1 MHQKIHWSFLGGF
14 LASRGHRIM
23 GDSNFFKLW
32 KKVCPFIITAKPM
45 TDLCW
50 VCQENNSLIFRSANL
65 TDAQKRD
72 CVAQQEKH
80 LLTVQTERSL
90 YNYMVTEAKKVCAEN
105 NIKDLS
111 SNQPCSCNITM
122 HYSFDYAQQV
132 HLPSNSLQP
141 GPIYF
146 LVPRK
151 YGLFGVRCGGLP
163 RQVNFLV
170 DEAHLISK
178 GSNARQQY
186 LYKNIRPF
194 VDDPYKETVCPRPE
208 VLPVDDSDN
217 KSAGGM
223 DFVVNLV
230 LEQT

>member
-1 MHQKIHWSFLGGF
+1 
-14 LASRGHRIM
+14 M

-32 KKVCPFIITAKPM
+32 KKVSPFIITAKPM

-50 VCQENNSLIFRSANL
+50 FCQENNSLIFHSANL
-65 TDAQKRD
+65 TDAQKRGR
-72 CVAQQEKH
+72 VAQQEKH

-90 YNYMVTEAKKVCAEN
+90 YNNMVTEAKKVCAEN
-105 NIKDLS
+105 DIKDLS
-111 SNQPCSCNITM
+111 TNQPCSRNITM

-132 HLPSNSLQP
+132 HLPSNPLQP

-151 YGLFGVRCGGLP
+151 YGLFGVCCEGLP

-178 GSNARQQY
+178 GSNVVISY
-186 LYKNIRPF
+186 LHFFFINYGMCISTAIIAQGKIKPILFCAWRF
-194 VDDPYKETVCPRPE
+194 VPIVPIVPG
-208 VLPVDDSDN
+208 DS
-217 KSAGGM
+217 
-223 DFVVNLV
+223 
-230 LEQT
+230 